1 MTPNRR
7 RNVESGR
14 PFRLARYFSLT
25 SLLVLAVFMVGM
37 TWFFAEQARRTILSQ
52 AEEKAI
58 IIAEKLNV
66 AVFFQYVV
74 TASRYWGYV
83 SIREPAQFELL
94 NQVVK
99 SSIAGTNITKVD
111 LLGLDGTTAYSTDW
125 VQDERV
131 FGIAFTPFYLVQGY
145 LAREWKPQSG
155 QAFKKAVKGERAIEP
170 VHRGGWLG
178 LFGHRRGQYLRAFIP
193 FRHPYRKKGREHEI
207 IGVLDITMN
216 IYPEYRDIRRQQLIF
231 MGVGLLV
238 MALIFFFLRAIVIRG
253 ERILER
259 RTRERQKLEEQL
271 NQAERL
277 ASLGRMIAAVSHEIR
292 NPLGIIRSS
301 AELMSGRVSADSRE
315 ATLVSVIIEE
325 SSRLNRI
332 VTEFLDF
339 ARPQSPRYT
348 PCRVEEVLDR
358 NLSFLAPELDKHH
371 IRAERRLAADPRP
384 IKADPDLL
392 YRAFLNL
399 FLNALQAMPDGGT
412 IRVETSPVADGFKDI
427 TISDTGNGIDPSH
440 QERIFNPFF
449 TTKEKGSGLGLAIV
463 HNLIVEGHHG
473 RIRLDSRPGQ
483 GTSVHISLPVN
494 Q

>member
-1 MTPNRR
+1 M
-7 RNVESGR
+7 
-14 PFRLARYFSLT
+14 T
-25 SLLVLAVFMVGM
+25 SLLVLAVFTVGM
-37 TWFFAEQARRTILSQ
+37 TWFLAEQARRTILSQ

-66 AVFFQYVV
+66 AVFFQYLV
-74 TASRYWGYV
+74 TAYRYWGYI
-83 SIREPAQFELL
+83 SIREPVQFELL

-131 FGIAFTPFYLVQGY
+131 FGVAFTPYYLVQGY
-145 LAREWKPQSG
+145 LAREWPPQSG
-155 QAFKKAVKGERAIEP
+155 RAFKQALAGERAVEP
-170 VHRGGWLG
+170 VHGGSWLG
-178 LFGHRRGQYLRAFIP
+178 LFDQRRGQYLRAFIP
-193 FRHPYRKKGREHEI
+193 FRHPYRKRGREHEI
-207 IGVLDITMN
+207 VGVLDITLD
-216 IYPEYRDIRRQQLIF
+216 ISPEYRDIRRQQFIF

-238 MALIFFFLRAIVIRG
+238 MALIFIFLRAIVIRG

-277 ASLGRMIAAVSHEIR
+277 AVLGRMIAAVSHEIR

-301 AELMSGRVSADSRE
+301 AELMAGRVSADTRE
-315 ATLVSVIIEE
+315 STLASVIIEE
-325 SSRLNRI
+325 STRLNRI

-339 ARPQSPRYT
+339 ARPQAPQYT
-348 PCRVEEVLDR
+348 PCRIEDVLDR
-358 NLSFLAPELDKHH
+358 NLSFLAPELDKNQ
-371 IRAERRLAADPRP
+371 IRIERRLTDDPRTV
-384 IKADPDLL
+384 KADPDLL

-399 FLNALQAMPDGGT
+399 LLNAIQAMPQGGT
-412 IRVETSPVADGFKDI
+412 IIVQTSPVVDGFKNI
-427 TISDTGNGIDPSH
+427 TIADTGDGVDPGD
-440 QERIFNPFF
+440 QERIFTPFF

-463 HNLIVEGHHG
+463 HNLIVDGHRG
-473 RIRLDSRPGQ
+473 RISLESRPGQ
-483 GTSVHISLPVN
+483 GTVVHISLPVD

>member
-1 MTPNRR
+1 MAFHRR
-7 RNVESGR
+7 QSVEPGR
-14 PFRLARYFSLT
+14 PFRLARYFSMT
-25 SLLVLAVFMVGM
+25 SLLVLAVFTVGM
-37 TWFFAEQARRTILSQ
+37 TWVFAEQARRTILSQ

-66 AVFFQYVV
+66 AVFFQYLV
-74 TASRYWGYV
+74 TAHRYWGY
-83 SIREPAQFELL
+83 IRIRQPAQFELL

-99 SSIAGTNITKVD
+99 SSIAGTNITKVN
-111 LLGLDGTTAYSTDW
+111 LLSMDGTTGYSTDW

-131 FGIAFTPFYLVQGY
+131 FGVAFTPFYLVQGY
-145 LAREWKPQSG
+145 LATEDPPLRSR
-155 QAFKKAVKGERAIEP
+155 AFEQAVKGQRAIES
-170 VHRGGWLG
+170 VHGGSWLG
-178 LFGHRRGQYLRAFIP
+178 LFGDRGGQYVRAFIP
-193 FRHPYRKKGREHEI
+193 FRHPYRKRGRKDEVL
-207 IGVLDITMN
+207 GVLDITVD
-216 IYPEYRDIRRQQLIF
+216 ISPEYRDIRRQQLVF

-301 AELMSGRVSADSRE
+301 AELMAGRVSTDSRE

-339 ARPQSPRYT
+339 ARPQT
-348 PCRVEEVLDR
+348 PQYAPIKVEDVLDR
-358 NLSFLAPELDKHH
+358 NLSFLAPELEKHQ
-371 IRAERRLAADPRP
+371 IRTERRLAADPRT
-384 IKADPDLL
+384 IKADSDLL

-399 FLNALQAMPDGGT
+399 LLNAIQAMPQGGT
-412 IRVETSPVADGFKDI
+412 ITVETSPAADGFKDI
-427 TISDTGNGIDPSH
+427 TISDTGHGVDPTH

-463 HNLIVEGHHG
+463 YNLIVEGHHG

-483 GTSVHISLPVN
+483 GTSVHISLPVD